1 MDSQLDNLVIQM
13 TNPKKSWGTIDQLL
27 LANTFLEDEDI
38 WHTLDDADR
47 DSWNYICANINKYPH
62 RVQTIF
68 NPSYFMPDKSKFK
81 MKVVELTDETEAA
94 MRVKLKAAK
103 AKEFDAV
110 WAAIS
115 ENIERPVDI
124 LDEEL
129 DDAWNAL
136 SAARDRMTI
145 YLEKKKSRYVP
156 PSARRTVDEEQKEIE
171 DDIAECKAAF
181 DEIENRIAAADKV
194 YLAKKKDE
202 RFEEWLLQMS
212 P

>member
-13 TNPKKSWGTIDQLL
+13 TNPKNSWGTIDQLL
-27 LANTFLEDEDI
+27 LANNFLEDEDI
-38 WHTLDDADR
+38 WHMLDDADC

-62 RVQTIF
+62 RIQTIF

-94 MRVKLKAAK
+94 MRCKLKAEK

-110 WAAIS
+110 WEAIS
-115 ENIERPVDI
+115 ENIERPVDD
-124 LDEEL
+124 LDDEL

-136 SAARDRMTI
+136 SAARDRMTM
-145 YLEKKKSRYVP
+145 YFEKKKSRYVP
-156 PSARRTVDEEQKEIE
+156 PSARRTVDDEQKEIE
-171 DDIAECKAAF
+171 EDIAECKANF
-181 DEIENRIAAADKV
+181 DDIENRILAADKA
-194 YLAKKKDE
+194 YIAKKKDE